1 MGSIFKPK
9 MPAPP
14 PIVMPEP
21 VDVPDYA
28 DEERDAAAEKEM
40 LAAER
45 KRKGRRSTILTGTG
59 LNEIE
64 DENINKKTLLGQQ
77 MLKTIKKL
85 FISKP
90 EKKKIKVKKEE
101 VLILKDEAVDATF
114 ENEVKKN
121 NKETKDTKSSLT
133 FGV

>member
-28 DEERDAAAEKEM
+28 DEERDAAAEKEL
-40 LAAER
+40 LASER

-64 DENINKKTLLGQQ
+64 DENINKKTLLG
-77 MLKTIKKL
+77 
-85 FISKP
+85 
-90 EKKKIKVKKEE
+90 
-101 VLILKDEAVDATF
+101 
-114 ENEVKKN
+114 
-121 NKETKDTKSSLT
+121 
-133 FGV
+133 

>member
-28 DEERDAAAEKEM
+28 DEERDAAAKKEM

-45 KRKGRRSTILTGTG
+45 RRKGRRSTILTGTG

-64 DENINKKTLLGQQ
+64 DEKIDKKTLLG
-77 MLKTIKKL
+77 
-85 FISKP
+85 
-90 EKKKIKVKKEE
+90 
-101 VLILKDEAVDATF
+101 
-114 ENEVKKN
+114 
-121 NKETKDTKSSLT
+121 
-133 FGV
+133 

>member
-28 DEERDAAAEKEM
+28 DEERDAAIQSEM

-64 DENINKKTLLGQQ
+64 DENVDKKTLLG
-77 MLKTIKKL
+77 
-85 FISKP
+85 
-90 EKKKIKVKKEE
+90 
-101 VLILKDEAVDATF
+101 
-114 ENEVKKN
+114 
-121 NKETKDTKSSLT
+121 
-133 FGV
+133 